1 MRIDLDGISK
11 SYGSTPVLLDVSL
24 GVDDGELVALLGPSG
39 SGKTTLLR
47 VIAGLETLDAGS
59 VRFAGEDVTAVP
71 VQRRGIGMVFQ
82 HYALFRHMTVADNIA
97 YGLRVRPRRTRPP
110 AAEIARR
117 VGTLLEL
124 VQLGGL
130 GGRYPAQLSGGQRQ
144 RVALARALATEPRAL
159 LLDEPFGALDAQV
172 RQELRRWLLD
182 IHRRTGQTTL
192 FVTHDQDEALALA
205 DRIAVLNGGRLVQA
219 GSASALLDDPADEFV
234 ARFIGGGLELP
245 ASVLGGFV
253 RIGTQA
259 CPRIR
264 TDLPDGP
271 ARVLLRP
278 HQIMP
283 TGAGGGDFDGV
294 VDDVRRHAAGW
305 QLAVQV
311 PGTTSVVTVNL
322 PASRALPVRGDLVG
336 LRLEAWRLYAG

>member
-1 MRIDLDGISK
+1 MRIDLQGITK
-11 SYGSTPVLLDVSL
+11 SYGGTPVLADVSL
-24 GVDDGELVALLGPSG
+24 RVDDGELVALLGPSG

-47 VIAGLETLDAGS
+47 VIAGLERLDAGA

-97 YGLRVRPRRTRPP
+97 YGLRVRPRRTRPS

-117 VGTLLEL
+117 VNTLLEL
-124 VQLGGL
+124 VQLSGL

-144 RVALARALATEPRAL
+144 RVALARALATDPRAL

-172 RQELRRWLLD
+172 RQELRRWLVD

-205 DRIAVLNGGRLVQA
+205 DRIAVLNAGRLVQC
-219 GSASALLDDPADEFV
+219 GSASTLLDDPADEFI
-234 ARFIGGGLELP
+234 ARFIGGSLVLP

-264 TDLPDGP
+264 TDLADGA

-283 TGAGGGDFDGV
+283 TSAGSGDFDGV

-305 QLAVQV
+305 QLALQV
-311 PGTTSVVTVNL
+311 PGTTSVITVNL
-322 PASRALPVRGDLVG
+322 PAGRALPVRGDLVG
-336 LRLEAWRLYAG
+336 LRLEGWRLYAG

>member
-1 MRIDLDGISK
+1 
-11 SYGSTPVLLDVSL
+11 
-24 GVDDGELVALLGPSG
+24 
-39 SGKTTLLR
+39 
-47 VIAGLETLDAGS
+47 
-59 VRFAGEDVTAVP
+59 

-97 YGLRVRPRRTRPP
+97 YGLRVRPRRTRPQ